1 MEEIIYWIGQVLG
14 GFTVV
19 LGIINYQMKTREQVL
34 FIHILTT
41 ITFALHYLCIAGWA
55 GMAMNL
61 VGFIRNIVFYY
72 TGKNGKVSRVW
83 AVLFAAILGSAGLVT
98 SLLMQEGIY
107 FVLSVVGITIN
118 SYAMSFSNPQ
128 NIRKSILI
136 TSPLV
141 LTYDIFATSWGGAV
155 YEAIVII
162 SSIIGIIR
170 YRKTK
175 QN

>member
-1 MEEIIYWIGQVLG
+1 MDEIIFYIGQALG
-14 GFTVV
+14 ALTVV
-19 LGIINYQMKTREQVL
+19 LGILNYQMKTREQVL

-41 ITFALHYLCIAGWA
+41 ITFALHYLCLGAWA

-72 TGKNGKVSRVW
+72 TGKNGKVSRFW
-83 AVLFAAILGSAGLVT
+83 AIFFAVILGGAGLVA
-98 SLLMQEGIY
+98 SLVMQEGIY
-107 FVLSVVGITIN
+107 FILSVLGVTMN

-141 LTYDIFATSWGGAV
+141 LTYDLFATSYGGAV
-155 YEAIVII
+155 YEAVVII
-162 SSIIGIIR
+162 SSVIGILR

-175 QN
+175 QK